1 MSNFVLPSLWNKL
14 KNKKTKMFETTWMFK
29 SWFLLKWSYWNL
41 TSLST
46 HAYKSFSQFSP
57 VKCKSSR
64 QILLL
69 LYQFVTFRYQPN
81 SVFISQI
88 YKAICYLDNLFNHL
102 TVGFHYRSSCPVV
115 PIFTVKHLH
124 QSLFFNKV
132 PGLRYRWEPGTGIF
146 LWILRNF

>member
-1 MSNFVLPSLWNKL
+1 
-14 KNKKTKMFETTWMFK
+14 MFETTWMFK

-57 VKCKSSR
+57 LKCKSSR

-69 LYQFVTFRYQPN
+69 LCQFVTFRYQPN
-81 SVFISQI
+81 SGFMSQI

-102 TVGFHYRSSCPVV
+102 TAGFHYRSSCPVV
-115 PIFTVKHLH
+115 SVFTVKHLH

-132 PGLRYRWEPGTGIF
+132 AGTLIEHLRWLYLPLKRHIYLNKPSAFNCRFVKVGVTF
-146 LWILRNF
+146 